1 MAACFFCRKRVIAQV
16 LSAIHPTDSEHYS
29 TGKQIC
35 ATDLFCV
42 MRSSKPFSRME
53 GMWAAS
59 SCCSTMDMRGF
70 LVGVSKY
77 CCHRSYSTDSRFCI
91 MSNIWCSADC
101 KCSTSGCSQF
111 ENGIPG
117 RCVQALLSRAD
128 CTPSFLCTKHV
139 HAVEQLSVALCSNK
153 S

>member
-1 MAACFFCRKRVIAQV
+1 
-16 LSAIHPTDSEHYS
+16 
-29 TGKQIC
+29 
-35 ATDLFCV
+35 
-42 MRSSKPFSRME
+42 ME

-101 KCSTSGCSQF
+101 KCSTSGCSTMDLRGFLVGVSKYCCHRSYSTDSRFCITSNFWCSADCKCSTSGCSQF
-111 ENGIPG
+111 EKGIPG